1 MTTITLPTGCIE
13 MWSYRVV
20 PEAAESE
27 SAFGT
32 NSQSFVRTGQHLA
45 FDLTTMRMTRAD
57 GLDWSDLAAPNVAL
71 VWAIDQGALVAANEG
86 TPRVAGT
93 GQLGMTLNVDGLT
106 AGYVI
111 PKDAIITH
119 VSASGR
125 RYCYP
130 IASAVTASG
139 TGTAALSLRIPLRV
153 SPADNDVVKIAAPE
167 VQGKVQGF
175 SGLTRQRRRGDI
187 IPSFTF
193 TLRERG

>member
-32 NSQSFVRTGQHLA
+32 NSQSFVRVGQHLA
-45 FDLTTMRMTRAD
+45 FDLTTMRMRRGN
-57 GLDWSDLAAPNVAL
+57 GLDWSRLAQPNASMI
-71 VWAIDQGALVAANEG
+71 WAIDQGDLVAANEG
-86 TPRVAGT
+86 SPRVAGA
-93 GQLGMTLNVDGLT
+93 GQLGMTLNVDGVT
-106 AGYVI
+106 AGYEI
-111 PKDAIITH
+111 PQDAIITH
-119 VSASGR
+119 VTAAAR

-139 TGTAALSLRIPLRV
+139 TGAVALPLLIPLRV
-153 SPADNDVVKIAAPE
+153 TPSDNDVVKIAAPE
-167 VQGKVQGF
+167 VQGRVLGF
-175 SGLTRQRRRGDI
+175 SGLTRQRRRGDV